1 MGLMA
6 RRKSAAGGLRSLDFE
21 ISHLVA
27 LFLIDPSRSMDDS
40 TKIMSLAPRQ
50 SRLLR
55 HFYGWGIESVVPP
68 VRRSAIGLSI
78 KVNFQSVQNIKC

>member
-1 MGLMA
+1 MGLIE

-27 LFLIDPSRSMDDS
+27 LLLIDPSRFMDDS

-55 HFYGWGIESVVPP
+55 HFYGWVLGVSYHPFRGQP
-68 VRRSAIGLSI
+68 
-78 KVNFQSVQNIKC
+78 

>member
-1 MGLMA
+1 MRMTEH
-6 RRKSAAGGLRSLDFE
+6 RKSAAGGLRSLDFE

-27 LFLIDPSRSMDDS
+27 LLLIDPSRFMDDS

-55 HFYGWGIESVVPP
+55 HFYGEGLRVSYHP
-68 VRRSAIGLSI
+68 VQRSAIGPSI
-78 KVNFQSVQNIKC
+78 KVNFQSV